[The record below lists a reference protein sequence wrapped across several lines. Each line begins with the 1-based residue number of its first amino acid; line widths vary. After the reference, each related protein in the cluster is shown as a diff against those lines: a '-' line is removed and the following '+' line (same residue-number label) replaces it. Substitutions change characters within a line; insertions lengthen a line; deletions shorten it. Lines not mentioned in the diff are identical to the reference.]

1 MRICH
6 VSAGYHPFVGG
17 AQTYLQAM
25 SERLAGDGHAVTVLT
40 TTATRVDC
48 FWDPAPARVQ
58 PGSAQHNGVEVVYCD
73 VGYLPGS
80 PLSFYALRRLAPMV
94 SSMPG
99 LSRVALNL
107 MAPWMPRVPALAKAL
122 DAPRPAPDIVHG
134 VNIALEWPLI
144 AAGRHAAR
152 RGIPFV
158 ATPFVHIGDAAVQRN
173 YTMRHQ
179 VAALQA
185 AQAVIAQTALERDAL
200 AGLGVPGRRIHCLGM
215 GIDPDETRGGDGRRF
230 RAAHKLA
237 DTAPIVG
244 FMGTL
249 TADKGAMHLCEAM
262 RRLWADG
269 SDAVLALAG
278 QAIKPGGFD
287 SYYAALP
294 ADARSRI
301 VVTGQLS
308 GQSKQDFLAACDVFA
323 MPSRVDSF
331 GIVYL
336 EAWSYGKP
344 VVGARAG
351 GVPAVIDDGVDG
363 VLAAYGDAADIARA
377 LQLLLADAGLRAAMG
392 ERGRRKV
399 DERYTWDRI
408 YRQLADIYRGLARDA
423 AGEMV
428 KGGARA

>member
-6 VSAGYHPFVGG
+6 ASAGYHPFVGG

-25 SERLAGDGHAVTVLT
+25 SERLASDGHAVTVLT

-48 FWDPAPARVQ
+48 FWDPAAARIA
-58 PGSAQHNGVEVVYCD
+58 PGHVRHHGVEVVYSD

-80 PLSFYALRRLAPMV
+80 PLSFYALRRLVPIA
-94 SSMPG
+94 SSLPV
-99 LSRVALNL
+99 LSRWLLNVL
-107 MAPWMPRVPALAKAL
+107 APWMPRVPALAGEL
-122 DAPRPAPDIVHG
+122 DAMRPAPDLAHG

-144 AAGRHAAR
+144 AAARHAAR

-158 ATPFVHIGDAAVQRN
+158 ATPFVHIGDPAVQRN

-179 VAALQA
+179 VDALRS
-185 AQAVIAQTALERDAL
+185 AQAVLAQTTLERDAL
-200 AGLGVPGRRIHCLGM
+200 VELGVDSARIHCLGM
-215 GIDPDETRGGDGRRF
+215 GIDPAETRGGDGRRF
-230 RAAHKLA
+230 RAAHGLA
-237 DTAPIVG
+237 EAAPVVG

-249 TADKGAMHLCEAM
+249 TADKGVMHLCEAM
-262 RRLWADG
+262 RSLWADG
-269 SDAVLALAG
+269 SDATLALAG
-278 QAIKPGGFD
+278 QAIKPGGFE

-301 VVTGQLS
+301 LVTGQLG
-308 GQSKQDFLAACDVFA
+308 GQAKQDFLAACDVFA

-336 EAWSYGKP
+336 EAWAYGKP

-351 GVPAVIDDGVDG
+351 GVPAVVDDGQDG
-363 VLAAYGDAADIARA
+363 LLAAFGDAADIARA
-377 LQLLLADAGLRAAMG
+377 LRQLLADAGLRAAMG

-399 DERYTWDRI
+399 GERYTWERI
-408 YRQLADIYRGLARDA
+408 YRQLVDVYDGLLSGA
-423 AGEMV
+423 AGAAAH
-428 KGGARA
+428 GGARA